1 MSARQKI
8 KIAVDT
14 GGTFTD
20 LCAID
25 EETGETFI
33 AKWLSS
39 ADRPDKAVVN
49 VIKAAGIDLS
59 EITLFVYGTTVAT
72 NCLIERKGAHLM
84 FFTTKGFEDI
94 LYIQRGDRERMF
106 DLQWDKPKPL
116 VKRRNCKGIN
126 ERISWNGEILVPLNK
141 QKLREELKGMSS
153 HIHKEKI
160 NAFSVCLLFSYANPE
175 HEILIKEILEEFYP
189 GIPVSISS
197 DIAPVWREYDR
208 SSTVAVD
215 AYVKPLIVSHMSTL
229 DRGLRENGYSSQ
241 EWAVVK
247 SNGGIMTSSE
257 VINQP
262 CHTLLSGPAGG
273 IIAARYIGEL
283 CGFKDVVSLDMG
295 GTSCDVGIV
304 KNGNPVLTHQLEI
317 EWGIPVVIPSVDIY
331 TIGAGGGSIGWV
343 DAGGLLHV
351 GPQSAGADPG
361 PACYNRGGKE
371 ATLTD
376 ANLVLGRLDPDYF
389 LGGRMQLNQSRAYEV
404 VKNLSGKIN
413 LDTTATAHAMIEI
426 ADANMADAVRLIT
439 VEKGLDPRRFAL
451 VAFGGAGPLHA
462 SSIARKLGISKVI
475 IPVYAGVF
483 SAFGFLQTDLRIDR
497 VRTKIYRSN
506 SMDIDQIKQEFL
518 NLHSQALDTLCKQD
532 FRGETIFVRSLNL
545 RYQGQNYE
553 YEVILPEGEISDK
566 MMAYCFQKFHEAHEV
581 YYGYSFPDQVIEIT
595 QIKIVAIGKTRKP
608 KLQPIQEKLNKSG
621 YEIKKVHFMEEGL
634 IETPVYKRKFLPRRT
649 ELKGPLLIEDE
660 NSTILCHPGEYIKL
674 DDYGTIMINVR
685 EKGSLKKER

>member
-25 EETGETFI
+25 EETGDTFV
-33 AKWLSS
+33 AKWPSS
-39 ADRPDKAVVN
+39 ADHPDEAVVN
-49 VIKAAGIDLS
+49 VIKTAGINLK
-59 EITLFVYGTTVAT
+59 EVYLFVYGTTVAT
-72 NCLIERKGAHLM
+72 NCLLERKGANLI
-84 FFTTKGFEDI
+84 FFTTKGFKDI

-126 ERISWNGEILVPLNK
+126 ERISWNGEILVPLNR
-141 QKLREELKGMSS
+141 QKLREELKRMSS

-160 NAFSVCLLFSYANPE
+160 NAFSICLLFSYANPE

-197 DIAPVWREYDR
+197 NIAPVWREYNR

-215 AYVKPLIVSHMSTL
+215 AYVKPLVVSHMSTL
-229 DRGLRENGYSSQ
+229 DKGLRENGYSPQ

-257 VINQP
+257 AIDRP

-273 IIAARYIGEL
+273 ITAAKYIGKL
-283 CGFKDVVSLDMG
+283 CGFKNVVSLDMG
-295 GTSCDVGIV
+295 GTSCDVGV
-304 KNGNPVLTHQLEI
+304 VENGDPMFTSQLEI
-317 EWGIPVVIPSVDIY
+317 EWGIPISIPSVDIH

-361 PACYNRGGKE
+361 PACYDRGGEE

-389 LGGRMQLNQSRAYEV
+389 LGGRMKLNQSRAYEV
-404 VKNLSGKIN
+404 IGDFSGKTD
-413 LDTTATAHAMIEI
+413 LDVSATAHAMIEI
-426 ADANMADAVRLIT
+426 ANTNMADAVRLIT
-439 VEKGLDPRRFAL
+439 VEKGLDPRKFAL

-462 SSIARKLGISKVI
+462 SSIARKLGISKII

-497 VRTKIYRSN
+497 VWTKTYRSDL
-506 SMDIDQIKQEFL
+506 MDVNQIRQEFL
-518 NLHSQALDTLCKQD
+518 SLHNQALDTLHKQG
-532 FRGETIFVRSLNL
+532 FRGEAILVRSLNL

-553 YEVILPEGEISDK
+553 YEVILPRGEISDGV
-566 MMAYCFQKFHEAHEV
+566 MAYCFQKFHKAHV
-581 YYGYSFPDQVIEIT
+581 AYYGYSFPDQVIEIT
-595 QIKIVAIGKTRKP
+595 QIRIVAIGKTRKP
-608 KLQPIQEKLNKSG
+608 KLQPMEEKSNKLS
-621 YEIKKVHFMEEGL
+621 YEVKKVHFIKEGL
-634 IETPVYKRKFLPRRT
+634 IETPAYKRKFLPHRAKL
-649 ELKGPLLIEDE
+649 ESPALIEDV
-660 NSTILCHPGEYIKL
+660 NSTILCYPGEYAEV
-674 DDYGTIMINVR
+674 DDYGNILITVA
-685 EKGSLKKER
+685 EK